1 MISSMYKKIQCFTK
15 CRAKQARNISKPKT
29 VLSEKMGM
37 KIRIH
42 IRLFET
48 FQKLLLILSFF
59 KNKSKE
65 IEIVNNR

>member
-1 MISSMYKKIQCFTK
+1 
-15 CRAKQARNISKPKT
+15 
-29 VLSEKMGM
+29 M